1 MSFRNLVTTDP
12 VLNTSRRVVAL
23 EISPLDIYLGGV
35 YCMYLSRMCA
45 LLEGKNGDVMMIWR

>member
-1 MSFRNLVTTDP
+1 MSFSNLVTTDP

-23 EISPLDIYLGGV
+23 EILPLDIYLGGV

-45 LLEGKNGDVMMIWR
+45 LLEGKNGDVMMI